1 MCQLGD
7 RVAQSIRPTVAS
19 ARGRAAI
26 RPPRLSL
33 QGLSR
38 HWAEPGVLLR
48 RTTAH
53 PPTPI
58 DKTKSKKSKRNAKML
73 KNGSKIAT
81 RKNDSA
87 PVRFPKEQRNLL
99 PPIGTRLCKSKRP

>member
-7 RVAQSIRPTVAS
+7 RVAQLIRPAVAS
-19 ARGRAAI
+19 ARRGAAI
-26 RPPRLSL
+26 RLSL

-38 HWAEPGVLLR
+38 HWDEPGVLLR
-48 RTTAH
+48 RTKAH
-53 PPTPI
+53 PPTQI
-58 DKTKSKKSKRNAKML
+58 DKTKSKKSKRNAKMR

-87 PVRFPKEQRNLL
+87 PSRSPKERRNLP
-99 PPIGTRLCKSKRP
+99 PPICARLCKSKRP